1 MRECTP
7 TREEARALAKDHA
20 LIPVYREV
28 LADMLTPVRAYT
40 LLCPPGD
47 ARVPARERRGRR
59 AAGPLLVHRLR
70 AEALD
75 LGRRRSSAALR
86 AVAAEVD
93 RAGRGHPAIPRR
105 RGRLPRLRDR
115 PPLRAAARRR
125 GRAAADARERVPA
138 RRGPGRLRPR
148 DAAAEAADHPPAGP
162 RGLRRGGR
170 PHRRDGEPP
179 RVGPGAVL
187 RPRASTARPGSRTCH
202 AGPVPRDGRR
212 GSGAH
217 PRRRRVPDRRLAAFQ
232 QAARGEPVR
241 RLSLPARDQP
251 VAVHVLPRRW
261 AAIVTSSGTS
271 PEKLV
276 QVEGRRVETR
286 PLAGTRRRGADPAE
300 DARLEK
306 ELLSDLKERAE
317 HVMLVDLGRN
327 DVGRVARPGTVSVDR
342 LMEVER
348 YSHVMHI
355 SSTVSGELRD
365 GCTSLD
371 ALRAA
376 FPAGT
381 VSGAPKIR
389 AMEVIAELEP
399 DQRGVYAG
407 SLGYVSFGG
416 NLDMA
421 ITLRTVVVAGR
432 RSRTCR
438 PAPAWWPTRGP
449 SGSSRRR
456 WRRRA
461 RCSRPSRWRRRC
473 DDPTPSSPSST
484 TTTRSPTTW
493 SSTSASSAPSPWSF
507 ATTR

>member
-1 MRECTP
+1 MRECIP
-7 TREEARALAKDHA
+7 TRDEARALAKDHA

-40 LLCPPGD
+40 LLCPAGTPGFLLESVEGGERL
-47 ARVPARERRGRR
+47 ARYSFIGSAPKPLELDGGDPLAALRSVADEVTAPVKGVPRFHGGAVGYLGYETARHFERLPVAQG
-59 AAGPLLVHRLR
+59 APPPMPESAFLR
-70 AEALD
+70 AED
-75 LGRRRSSAALR
+75 LAVFDHVTRRLKLLTIHRPDREDYDAAVSRIDEMEKGLASDQVATFTRGTDGTRWESNVTPGQFHAMVDAAREHILAGDAFQIVVSQRFRKPLEASPFDVYRCLR
-86 AVAAEVD
+86 AIN
-93 RAGRGHPAIPRR
+93 PSPYM
-105 RGRLPRLRDR
+105 
-115 PPLRAAARRR
+115 
-125 GRAAADARERVPA
+125 
-138 RRGPGRLRPR
+138 
-148 DAAAEAADHPPAGP
+148 
-162 RGLRRGGR
+162 
-170 PHRRDGEPP
+170 
-179 RVGPGAVL
+179 
-187 RPRASTARPGSRTCH
+187 
-202 AGPVPRDGRR
+202 
-212 GSGAH
+212 
-217 PRRRRVPDRRLAAFQ
+217 FF
-232 QAARGEPVR
+232 
-241 RLSLPARDQP
+241 LSLGGDR
-251 VAVHVLPRRW
+251 HV
-261 AAIVTSSGTS
+261 VGTS

-286 PLAGTRRRGADPAE
+286 PLAGTRRRGADQAE

-389 AMEVIAELEP
+389 AMQVIAELEP

-421 ITLRTVVVAGR
+421 ITLRTVVVADGE
-432 RSRTCR
+432 
-438 PAPAWWPTRGP
+438 AYVQAGA
-449 SGSSRRR
+449 GIV
-456 WRRRA
+456 A
-461 RCSRPSRWRRRC
+461 DSRPEREFEE
-473 DDPTPSSPSST
+473 TLEK
-484 TTTRSPTTW
+484 
-493 SSTSASSAPSPWSF
+493 AGAMF
-507 ATTR
+507 KAIEMAEEM